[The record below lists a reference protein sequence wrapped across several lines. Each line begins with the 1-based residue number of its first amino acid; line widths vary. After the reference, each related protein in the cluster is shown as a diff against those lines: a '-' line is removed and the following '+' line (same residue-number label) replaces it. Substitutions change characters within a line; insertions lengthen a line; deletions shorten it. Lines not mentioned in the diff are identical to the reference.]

1 MIRFG
6 YHAYNAAG
14 KLVRGEIASE
24 SRELALAALR
34 RRGEFPLE
42 IFEGQAPRRER
53 WWERDLALW
62 RSGMSQSGLAL
73 FTRELATLLRAEL
86 PLDEALRIVALQPAM
101 PASAR
106 RITRAILE
114 RVLEGQSL
122 SQALAAQDGAIP
134 EHHWRLVQGGEASG
148 GLSDVLDDL
157 AGYLERMAETRSRI
171 ASAMLYP
178 CILIA
183 MSVLALATITMVL
196 LPMIVPL
203 LRGANAELPF
213 VIGVLNGLQEAVAAS
228 WPAIGAAAV
237 LAAIGAV
244 QGARS
249 GALGAGLSRLALS
262 TPVARGLVIQREVS
276 KYSRTMATLL
286 KGGVPLLEAARI
298 AGGALSNRAFR
309 SAAATV
315 TEELKE
321 GAPLTR
327 PLTASGLFPELAL
340 RLIAIGEQ
348 TGQLE
353 AMLARVATIFE
364 AAFQRRIDRL
374 TTLLTPALTLG
385 VGLFVGGLMVSVMSA
400 LLSVNDIAAN

>member
-6 YHAYNAAG
+6 YHAYDAAG
-14 KLVRGEIASE
+14 KLVRGEIVSE

-42 IFEGQAPRRER
+42 IFEGEAPRRER
-53 WWERDLALW
+53 WWEKDISLW
-62 RSGMSQSGLAL
+62 GSGMSQAGLAL

-86 PLDEALRIVALQPAM
+86 PLDEALRIVALQPTM

-106 RITRAILE
+106 RMTRAILE

-134 EHHWRLVQGGEASG
+134 EFHWRLVRGGEASG

-157 AGYLERMAETRSRI
+157 ASFLERMAETRSRI
-171 ASAMLYP
+171 ASALLYP
-178 CILIA
+178 CILTG
-183 MSVLALATITMVL
+183 MSALAIATITTVL

-203 LRGANAELPF
+203 LRAANAELPLIIRVLDGAQD
-213 VIGVLNGLQEAVAAS
+213 VIAAS
-228 WPAIGAAAV
+228 WPLIAAGAV
-237 LAAIGAV
+237 LAVSGAV
-244 QGARS
+244 YGARS
-249 GALGAGLSRLALS
+249 GALDAALSRLALS
-262 TPVARGLVIQREVS
+262 IPVARGLVVQREVS

-298 AGGALSNRAFR
+298 AAGVLSNHAFR
-309 SAAATV
+309 SAAQRVADD
-315 TEELKE
+315 LNE
-321 GAPLTR
+321 GSPLTR
-327 PLTASGLFPELAL
+327 PLAASGLFPELAL

-353 AMLARVATIFE
+353 TMLSRVATIFE
-364 AAFQRRIDRL
+364 TAFQRRMDRL

-385 VGLFVGGLMVSVMSA
+385 VGLLVGGLMVSVMSA
-400 LLSVNDIAAN
+400 LLSVNDIAVN